1 MARSGPSSGGAR
13 APPIAAPSGSMC
25 RALIRMSAAQNGSRQ
40 AFLRCPRV
48 LSLRAE
54 VLSASPTPCGAGSRG
69 SIGAAPYRGPDA
81 TRSPSEGDVMQRFCA
96 AAASPRRVRPR
107 RGITRGR
114 ARLSRYQRE
123 LKQSNPREISS
134 QRSNIELTEKFVL
147 IKFNYASIRSRSCD
161 APTRRDS
168 GATRVRREPRR
179 RTPAA
184 EGITAD
190 VGPAPGLL
198 GADPHSVGTWRSG
211 CGNGAVRHCTVADR
225 PRGGTARNGGAG
237 GGPRGD

>member
-1 MARSGPSSGGAR
+1 
-13 APPIAAPSGSMC
+13 
-25 RALIRMSAAQNGSRQ
+25 MSAAQIGCRQ

-48 LSLRAE
+48 LILRPE
-54 VLSASPTPCGAGSRG
+54 VLSASPTPCGGGSRG

-81 TRSPSEGDVMQRFCA
+81 P
-96 AAASPRRVRPR
+96 PRHPLREMPCSVLCGCSITAPRTGPLRPG

-114 ARLSRYQRE
+114 TRPSRRQPE
-123 LKQSNPREISS
+123 PGPGHPREIGS
-134 QRSNIELTEKFVL
+134 QRSNIEFTKAFIL
-147 IKFNYASIRSRSCD
+147 INFTYASIRSRPCD
-161 APTRRDS
+161 APTRRGS
-168 GATRVRREPRR
+168 GATRPRREPRR

-190 VGPAPGLL
+190 LGPAPGLL

-225 PRGGTARNGGAG
+225 PRGGTARNGGAW